1 MSHYSEDGLAGSL
14 VGERAGGK
22 EDNGEGGKVKGEE
35 GTKGKGSSK
44 GSDRG
49 R

>member
-35 GTKGKGSSK
+35 RDAGKRK
-44 GSDRG
+44 
-49 R
+49 